1 MQQAHQVNPAKPALL
16 RTQST
21 SPLAHLTVIL
31 QVAQTSPCLRAGH
44 YILQMQQA
52 HQVKP
57 ARPALMHTQP
67 LSQQMLQ
74 LGPPLFQLA
83 GLAIGNGLTDPQLQV
98 LPGFCCIR
106 IIILLARADCHLV
119 VQCMCH

>member
-1 MQQAHQVNPAKPALL
+1 M
-16 RTQST
+16 
-21 SPLAHLTVIL
+21 LANLVL
-31 QVAQTSPCLRAGH
+31 SFMSAGH

-52 HQVKP
+52 HEASP
-57 ARPALMHTQP
+57 ARPPLLHTQP

-98 LPGFCCIR
+98 PLGF
-106 IIILLARADCHLV
+106 
-119 VQCMCH
+119 